1 MSAAREAILGK
12 LRRRLDAMPGSV
24 RDTASVD
31 ARLAQPAANLVPER
45 ARATGTALVPRF
57 EEMLKKAAATLTQVD
72 GPEAVPEAVAD
83 YLRSQNLPP
92 KAFIAPDAALTDLDW
107 SAAPALEL
115 SDDDPAE
122 VEGATVTAAIAGV
135 AETGTVV
142 MSSADPSCM
151 RNHLLAET
159 SIVVLSADTLVG
171 GYEEVWARLRR
182 SGDAFMPRAINL
194 ITGPSRTG
202 DIEQVIELGAH
213 GPARVHVILVG
224 EAPPS

>member
-1 MSAAREAILGK
+1 MSDAREAILGK
-12 LRRRLDAMPGSV
+12 LRKRLDAMPALA
-24 RDTASVD
+24 RDAKAAQ
-31 ARLAQPAANLVPER
+31 ARLARHAANLVPER
-45 ARATGTALVPRF
+45 AHAAGPARVARF
-57 EEMLKKAAATLTQVD
+57 AEMLEKATATLSRVETPD
-72 GPEAVPEAVAD
+72 AIPEAVAD

-92 KAFIAPDAALTDLDW
+92 KAFIAPDAMLTGLDW

-122 VEGATVTAAIAGV
+122 AEGATVTAAIAGV

-142 MSSADPSCM
+142 MSSADASRM

-182 SGDAFMPRAINL
+182 SGDGFMPRAVNL

-224 EAPPS
+224 EAPR

>member
-12 LRRRLDAMPGSV
+12 LRRRLDAMPALA
-24 RDTASVD
+24 RDAKMAE
-31 ARLAQPAANLVPER
+31 ARIARHATNLVPER
-45 ARATGTALVPRF
+45 ATVSGAALVARF
-57 EEMLKKAAATLTQVD
+57 EDMLKKAAATIARVD
-72 GPEAVPEAVAD
+72 GPDAIPEAVAD

-115 SDDDPAE
+115 SNGDPAK

-142 MSSADPSCM
+142 MSSAEPSRM

-171 GYEEVWARLRR
+171 GYEEVWARLRKSR
-182 SGDAFMPRAINL
+182 DAFMPRAINL

-224 EAPPS
+224 EVSPG